1 MVRKIKEPTPQ
12 AEMTQ
17 NISISS
23 ELADASENS
32 AHNPSRC
39 GGALRLERE
48 NQKLTIQDIASRLRL
63 SSKQIEAIEADNF
76 SSLPEATIVRGFI
89 RNYAKQLKIN
99 AEPLLDAYN
108 VLVPS
113 SIPYELTVKPTSKMK
128 VTAYTKPKTGRY
140 IWAGLIIL
148 MGLGVW
154 LFYLNYVEKPNPTKP
169 VASVNSMEPLPE
181 AALPAAE
188 RASEP
193 QMATE
198 LKLPPADNSAPQAPP
213 ASANANTSNAT
224 PANVQPLPA
233 PEANVASNTLPT
245 QPPAVLPSNGMAQL
259 EFNASQETWVSVVD
273 ATGKEFFNKT
283 IFAGSRES
291 IDITPPVKVTVGNAG
306 GISMS
311 MNGKPVDLA
320 PHSRNNIAHIK
331 LE

>member
-1 MVRKIKEPTPQ
+1 MVRKIKEPSQ
-12 AEMTQ
+12 QVDLAQ

-23 ELADASENS
+23 ELVDSSENS

-39 GGALRLERE
+39 GGALRLARE
-48 NQKLTIQDIASRLRL
+48 NQGLTIQDIASRLRL
-63 SSKQIEAIEADNF
+63 SYKQIEAIEADNF
-76 SSLPEATIVRGFI
+76 SYLPEATIVRGFI

-108 VLVPS
+108 ILVPN

-128 VTAYTKPKTGRY
+128 VTAYSKPKTGRY
-140 IWAGLIIL
+140 VWAGLIIL

-154 LFYLNYVEKPNPTKP
+154 LFYQSYVEKPNPTKP
-169 VASVNSMEPLPE
+169 VASINSMEPLPE

-193 QMATE
+193 QIATE
-198 LKLPPADNSAPQAPP
+198 LKLPHAENSATQTPP
-213 ASANANTSNAT
+213 ANANTSNAA
-224 PANVQPLPA
+224 PANIQPLSA
-233 PEANVASNTLPT
+233 PELNNASNTLPV
-245 QPPAVLPSNGMAQL
+245 QPAVLPRNGMAQL

-273 ATGKEFFNKT
+273 ATGKQIFNKT

-291 IDITPPVKVTVGNAG
+291 IDVMPPVKVTVGNAG
-306 GISMS
+306 GINMS
-311 MNGKPVDLA
+311 MNGKSVDLA
-320 PHSRNNIAHIK
+320 PHSRNNIAHIN

>member
-1 MVRKIKEPTPQ
+1 MVRKIKEPSQ
-12 AEMTQ
+12 QIGMTQ
-17 NISISS
+17 NIPISS
-23 ELADASENS
+23 ELADSSESS
-32 AHNPSRC
+32 ALNPSRC

-48 NQKLTIQDIASRLRL
+48 NQGLTIQDIASRLRL

-108 VLVPS
+108 MLVPS
-113 SIPYELTVKPTSKMK
+113 SIPYKLTIKPTSKMK
-128 VTAYTKPKTGRY
+128 VTAYSKPKTGRY

-154 LFYLNYVEKPNPTKP
+154 HFYQNYVEKPNPTNP
-169 VASVNSMEPLPE
+169 IASVNSMEPLPE

-198 LKLPPADNSAPQAPP
+198 LKLPHADNSATQMPP
-213 ASANANTSNAT
+213 VNANTSNAA
-224 PANVQPLPA
+224 PANVQPLSA
-233 PEANVASNTLPT
+233 PESNIASNILPV
-245 QPPAVLPSNGMAQL
+245 QPPVVLPGNGMAKL

-273 ATGKEFFNKT
+273 ATGKEIFNKT

-291 IDITPPVKVTVGNAG
+291 VDVTPPVKVTVGNAG
-306 GISMS
+306 GINMS
-311 MNGKPVDLA
+311 MNGKSIDLA